1 MRSPRPQLD
10 SNSSPLLRATE
21 SLRPLLARGVVA
33 WAAICGGVLLDAR
46 PASAQPAGLQQPASA
61 PENSSPPPSS
71 DPFVTRLQGFGL
83 SATTESLRGYFQSL
97 TPSPQQQ
104 TRWEELIE
112 ALGAD
117 AFAAREAAMKEL
129 LRQPAAVRPQLDAA
143 QKHADFEIRWRA
155 RILADSIERDGQDL
169 LYTALAVVSR
179 QKTPGLCEELLLRT
193 ADCSTEGLQQVLAA
207 AIEASVRPADAAVL
221 RDSLS
226 ATDPQRRR
234 LAVIGLVAATGKSAG
249 DSLLPLLDDADPGVQ
264 AAAAK
269 GMVELGRREGLRTLV
284 ALLDADDIR
293 HRTLAYRTLRAA
305 TGAEIT
311 YVVYDPPERRAP
323 AVAAWKKWLTEAGST
338 VAIRTPLAEVQID
351 LGRILICDPSG
362 ARLVEFD
369 LDGRQLWEQS
379 TPQQPWACLGL
390 ANGHRL
396 VGLFNDRALVEYDA
410 VGKEVWRHAGLPGG
424 PTSVERLEN
433 GNTLVACTE
442 GQEVLEVS
450 RAGAVVW
457 RAKLA
462 GRPVDARRLPEGSTL
477 VALQNLGKVVEVDHT
492 GKVIWELGGVPNVFC
507 AQRLETG
514 NTLIACLGMTLIRE
528 FNRDGKVV
536 WSQGKFVNPYTC
548 QRLASG
554 LTLVT
559 DQKGVYEMDQ
569 KGEIV
574 RKWPVPRVSRAHR
587 Y

>member
-1 MRSPRPQLD
+1 MVF
-10 SNSSPLLRATE
+10 
-21 SLRPLLARGVVA
+21 GVVV
-33 WAAICGGVLLDAR
+33 WATICGWCLFTVR
-46 PASAQPAGLQQPASA
+46 IASAQAAGEQLPASLA
-61 PENSSPPPSS
+61 GSISSQPVV
-71 DPFVTRLQGFGL
+71 DPFITRLQGFGL
-83 SATTESLRGYFQSL
+83 TATTDSLRGYFQSL

-104 TRWEELIE
+104 VRWRDLIT
-112 ALGAD
+112 ALGS
-117 AFAAREAAMKEL
+117 AAYFEREAAMKEL
-129 LRQPAAVRPQLDAA
+129 LRQPAAVRPQLEAA
-143 QKHADFEIRWRA
+143 QRHADFEIRWRA
-155 RILADSIERDGQDL
+155 RILAESIERDSQDV

-193 ADCSTEGLQQVLAA
+193 NDCTTEGLQQVLAA
-207 AIEASVRPADAAVL
+207 AVEASVRPNDSPIL

-226 ATDPQRRR
+226 ALDPQRRR
-234 LAVIGLVAATGKSAG
+234 LAVIGLVAASGQSAG
-249 DSLLPLLDDADPGVQ
+249 DSLLPLLDDPDPGVQ

-269 GMVELGRREGLRTLV
+269 GLVELGRREGLRSLV
-284 ALLDADDIR
+284 ALLDAQDIR

-311 YVVYDPPERRAP
+311 YVVYDPPDRRAP
-323 AVAAWKKWLTEAGST
+323 AIAAWKKWLAEEGAT
-338 VAIRTPLAEVQID
+338 VSIRTPLTEVQVD

-362 ARLVEFD
+362 ARLVEYD

-390 ANGHRL
+390 SNGHRL

-410 VGKEVWRHAGLPGG
+410 VGKEIWRHSGLPGG
-424 PTSVERLEN
+424 PTSVQRLEN

-442 GQEVLEVS
+442 GQEVQEVS
-450 RAGAVVW
+450 REGAVVW

-462 GRPVDARRLPEGSTL
+462 GRPVDARRLEEGTTI

-507 AQRLETG
+507 AQRLESG
-514 NTLIACLGMTLIRE
+514 NTLVACLGMTLIRE
-528 FNRDGKVV
+528 FSRDGKVV

-574 RKWPVPRVSRAHR
+574 RNWPVPRVSRAHR